1 MALDKNSLKNDLV
14 AMMNNAK
21 AQAWSEEQVATA
33 MANAIDRYVRAG
45 DVVGVTVKGN
55 NLTFDQTNKGRVQ

>member
-1 MALDKNSLKNDLV
+1 MALDKTTLKNDFV

-21 AQAWSEEQVATA
+21 DKAWSAEQVATA
-33 MANAIDRYVRAG
+33 MAEAIDKYVRAA

-55 NLTFDQTNKGRVQ
+55 NLTFDQSNRGRVQ